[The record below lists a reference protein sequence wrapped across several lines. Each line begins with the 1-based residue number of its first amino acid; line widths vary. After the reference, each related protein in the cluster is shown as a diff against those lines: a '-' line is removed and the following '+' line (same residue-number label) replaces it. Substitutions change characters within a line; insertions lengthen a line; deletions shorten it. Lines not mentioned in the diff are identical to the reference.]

1 MFFFVQD
8 PPEDTWNC
16 NNISVYYI
24 HLYSKTLDYGQ
35 RNTIRVAG
43 DTPGNLKNVKSAVIP
58 DLIPATEYCVTMSF
72 TNGQEMSS
80 PKSEEKCIVTL
91 QTSTIRNKKRP
102 NDCNFFHKD
111 ILPPTP
117 TPTPKK

>member
-16 NNISVYYI
+16 NNISLYYI
-24 HLYSKTLDYGQ
+24 DLHSKTLDYGQ

-72 TNGQEMSS
+72 TNGQEMFS

-91 QTSTIRNKKRP
+91 QTSTTRNFQMTGIFLIK
-102 NDCNFFHKD
+102 
-111 ILPPTP
+111 I
-117 TPTPKK
+117 